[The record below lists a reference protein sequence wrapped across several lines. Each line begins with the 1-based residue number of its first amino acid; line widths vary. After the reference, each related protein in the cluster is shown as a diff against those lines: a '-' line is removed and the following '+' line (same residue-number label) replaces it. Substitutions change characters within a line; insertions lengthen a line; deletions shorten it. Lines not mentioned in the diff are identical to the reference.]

1 MKKEES
7 FGQKIFG
14 SFAFGNSRVPLRS
27 NIFSG
32 GGGRGYS
39 PMGQSM
45 ARIFDM
51 DRKSPLL
58 GTASPSNR
66 LSSYYEKVAELRG
79 YQLLDISKLAT
90 NFFADYIVNFLADNG
105 NGSQVCTILDENGN
119 NDEVVTDRINNA
131 LTKDIK
137 IFDYIKDHM
146 QDYVYY
152 GGYFSMLRSSRDE
165 SGHLKFRT
173 EELIDPIT
181 VVVNKRRGKDGG
193 SEEVFLAKGEDGV
206 VYEIPR
212 TEIIYIASNNL
223 RLENDMSTDWK
234 KMEKALYNN
243 PKLKDKKRNEDNRD
257 KVLKKESLFAN
268 EPLFYSL
275 ILKVKELIIKELLV
289 SLISLRD
296 LSSVQIFLLQFD
308 KSIPLETANELC
320 AKATKLAN
328 NSNELASFLTSQFD
342 VVSFIE
348 NTLAQSA
355 KFVPDY
361 NSTIGGKNSM
371 LPLDK
376 LSDKLLDIMQT
387 LDQCKANVLGPIGLP
402 STILDSTSGSK
413 WMVLQQSERAN
424 SRVASFISGI
434 KDSVTALVCSIYE
447 VMYGKEL
454 DPSLVKL
461 HICEKTSVEYN
472 NQINQSES
480 ISNLVTGMSTI
491 ISNALQIIDQ
501 AGPLIDTTAYLNYIQ
516 NLLKDIDSN
525 ADSIITEDTI
535 AAYADYSIAR
545 QRSQLEQQGIDTSF
559 LDQML
564 EKKAQKEQQAVME
577 SNVLKGT
584 KL

>member
-7 FGQKIFG
+7 FGQKLFG

-27 NIFSG
+27 NVYSNG
-32 GGGRGYS
+32 HSGYS
-39 PMGQSM
+39 PMGQSS
-45 ARIFDM
+45 ARIFDL

-90 NFFADYIVNFLADNG
+90 NFFADYIVNFLADDS
-105 NGSQVCTILDENGN
+105 NGSQVCTILDEMGN
-119 NDEVVTDRINNA
+119 NDEVVTERINRV

-137 IFDYIKDHM
+137 IFDYIKDHI
-146 QDYVYY
+146 QEYVYF
-152 GGYFSMLRSSRDE
+152 GGYFSMLRNKRDE
-165 SGHLKFRT
+165 SGHLRFRI
-173 EELIDPIT
+173 EELNDPIA
-181 VVVNKRRGKDGG
+181 VVAKKKRDSDGKM
-193 SEEVFLAKGEDGV
+193 EEVFLAKGDDNV
-206 VYEIPR
+206 IYEIPK
-212 TEIIYIASNNL
+212 TEIAYIASNNL
-223 RLENDMSTDWK
+223 RLENDLAKDWDKRSSYKKPSMS
-234 KMEKALYNN
+234 
-243 PKLKDKKRNEDNRD
+243 DKKDEDNRER
-257 KVLKKESLFAN
+257 VLKKESFFAN

-328 NSNELASFLTSQFD
+328 NTNELATFLTSQFD

-348 NTLAQSA
+348 NTLTQSA

-387 LDQCKANVLGPIGLP
+387 LDQCKANVLGPLGLP

-424 SRVASFISGI
+424 SRVASFMSGI
-434 KDSVTALVCSIYE
+434 KDSVTALVCAIYE

-454 DPSLVKL
+454 DPSQVKL

-480 ISNLVTGMSTI
+480 ISSLVTGMSTI
-491 ISNALQIIDQ
+491 MTNALQTLDQ
-501 AGPLIDTTAYLNYIQ
+501 AGPLIDPEAYLSYIQ
-516 NLLKDIDSN
+516 NLLKDVDPN
-525 ADSIITEDTI
+525 TESIITEDTI
-535 AAYADYSIAR
+535 AAYANFAQAR
-545 QRSQLEQQGIDTSF
+545 LRAQLEQQGIDTSF
-559 LDQML
+559 LDQMIA
-564 EKKAQKEQQAVME
+564 EKAKKEQAKQ
-577 SNVLKGT
+577 LTGGT

>member
-7 FGQKIFG
+7 FGQKLFG

-27 NIFSG
+27 NVYSG
-32 GGGRGYS
+32 NGRGGYT
-39 PMGQSM
+39 PMGQST
-45 ARIFDM
+45 ARIFDL

-79 YQLLDISKLAT
+79 YQLLDVSKLAT
-90 NFFADYIVNFLADNG
+90 NFFADYIVNFLADDS
-105 NGSQVCTILDENGN
+105 NGSQVCTILDEMGN
-119 NDEVVTDRINNA
+119 NDEGVTERINKV

-137 IFDYIKDHM
+137 IFDYIKDHI
-146 QDYVYY
+146 QEYVYY
-152 GGYFSMLRSSRDE
+152 GGYFSMLRNKRDE
-165 SGHLKFRT
+165 EGHLRFRT
-173 EELIDPIT
+173 EELNDPIA
-181 VVVNKRRGKDGG
+181 VVVKKKRDSDGNMK
-193 SEEVFLAKGEDGV
+193 EVFLAKGDDNV
-206 VYEIPR
+206 IYEIPR
-212 TEIIYIASNNL
+212 TEIVYIASNNL
-223 RLENDMSTDWK
+223 RLENDLAKDWDKNSGYQKPSMS
-234 KMEKALYNN
+234 
-243 PKLKDKKRNEDNRD
+243 DKKEDNRER
-257 KVLKKESLFAN
+257 VLKKESFFAN

-308 KSIPLETANELC
+308 KSIPLETANDLC

-328 NSNELASFLTSQFD
+328 NTNELATFLTSQFD

-348 NTLAQSA
+348 NTLTQSA

-387 LDQCKANVLGPIGLP
+387 LDQCKANVLGPLGLP

-424 SRVASFISGI
+424 SRVAAFMSGI

-454 DPSLVKL
+454 DPSQVKL

-480 ISNLVTGMSTI
+480 ISSLVTGMSTI
-491 ISNALQIIDQ
+491 MTNALQTLDQ
-501 AGPLIDTTAYLNYIQ
+501 AGPLLDPEAYLSYIQ
-516 NLLKDIDSN
+516 NLLKDVDPN
-525 ADSIITEDTI
+525 TESIITEDTI
-535 AAYADYSIAR
+535 AAYANFAQAR
-545 QRSQLEQQGIDTSF
+545 LRAQLEQQGIDSSF
-559 LDQML
+559 LDQMAI
-564 EKKAQKEQQAVME
+564 EKAKKEQAKQMTG
-577 SNVLKGT
+577 GT

>member
-7 FGQKIFG
+7 FGQKLFG

-27 NIFSG
+27 NVYSG
-32 GGGRGYS
+32 NGRGGYT
-39 PMGQSM
+39 PMGQSS
-45 ARIFDM
+45 ARIFDL

-66 LSSYYEKVAELRG
+66 LSSYYEKVAELKG
-79 YQLLDISKLAT
+79 YQLLDVSKLAT
-90 NFFADYIVNFLADNG
+90 NFFADYIVNFLADDS
-105 NGSQVCTILDENGN
+105 NGSQVCTILDEMGN
-119 NDEVVTDRINNA
+119 NDEVVTERINRV

-137 IFDYIKDHM
+137 IFDYIKDHV
-146 QDYVYY
+146 QEYVYY
-152 GGYFSMLRSSRDE
+152 GGYYSMLRNKRDE
-165 SGHLKFRT
+165 AGHLKFRI
-173 EELIDPIT
+173 EELNDPIA
-181 VVVNKRRGKDGG
+181 VVVKKKRDSDGNM
-193 SEEVFLAKGEDGV
+193 EEVFLAKGDDNTI
-206 VYEIPR
+206 YEIPR
-212 TEIIYIASNNL
+212 TEIAYIASNNL
-223 RLENDMSTDWK
+223 RLENDLSKDW
-234 KMEKALYNN
+234 
-243 PKLKDKKRNEDNRD
+243 DKKSGYQKPSMHSGSKDEDNRS
-257 KVLKKESLFAN
+257 KVLKKESFFAN

-328 NSNELASFLTSQFD
+328 NTNELATFLTSQFD

-348 NTLAQSA
+348 NTLTQSA

-387 LDQCKANVLGPIGLP
+387 LDQCKANVLGPLGLP

-424 SRVASFISGI
+424 SRVAAFMSGI

-454 DPSLVKL
+454 DPSQVKL

-480 ISNLVTGMSTI
+480 ISSLVTGMSTI
-491 ISNALQIIDQ
+491 MTNALQTLDQ
-501 AGPLIDTTAYLNYIQ
+501 AGPLIDPEAYLSYIQ
-516 NLLKDIDSN
+516 NLLKDVDPN
-525 ADSIITEDTI
+525 TESIITEDTI
-535 AAYADYSIAR
+535 AAYANFAQAR
-545 QRSQLEQQGIDTSF
+545 LRAQLDQQGIDPSF
-559 LDQML
+559 LDQMAE
-564 EKKAQKEQQAVME
+564 EKAKKEQAKQ
-577 SNVLKGT
+577 LTGGT

>member
-7 FGQKIFG
+7 FGQKLFG

-27 NIFSG
+27 NVYSSG
-32 GGGRGYS
+32 HGGYT
-39 PMGQSM
+39 PMGQSA
-45 ARIFDM
+45 ARIFDL
-51 DRKSPLL
+51 DRRSPLL

-90 NFFADYIVNFLADNG
+90 NFFADYIVNFLADG
-105 NGSQVCTILDENGN
+105 SNGSQVCTIMDETGN
-119 NDEVVTDRINNA
+119 NDEVVTERINKV
-131 LTKDIK
+131 LTRDIK
-137 IFDYIKDHM
+137 IFDYIKDHI
-146 QDYVYY
+146 QEYVYY
-152 GGYFSMLRSSRDE
+152 GGYFSMLRSKRDE
-165 SGHLKFRT
+165 FGHLSFHI
-173 EELIDPIT
+173 EELNDPIA
-181 VVVNKRRGKDGG
+181 VVVKKKRNKEGNV
-193 SEEVFLAKGEDGV
+193 EEVFLAKGEDNV
-206 VYEIPR
+206 IYEIPR
-212 TEIIYIASNNL
+212 TEIAYIASNNL
-223 RLENDMSTDWK
+223 RLENDLTNDWEK
-234 KMEKALYNN
+234 KSRYVKPTMNN
-243 PKLKDKKRNEDNRD
+243 KDEDNRE
-257 KVLKKESLFAN
+257 KVLKKESYFAN

-275 ILKVKELIIKELLV
+275 TLKVKELIIKELLV

-320 AKATKLAN
+320 SKATKLAN
-328 NSNELASFLTSQFD
+328 NTNELASFLTSQFD

-348 NTLAQSA
+348 NTLTQSA

-387 LDQCKANVLGPIGLP
+387 LDQCRANVLGPLGLP

-424 SRVASFISGI
+424 SRVASFMSGI
-434 KDSVTALVCSIYE
+434 KDSVTSLVSSIYE

-454 DPSLVKL
+454 DPSLIKL

-480 ISNLVTGMSTI
+480 ISNLVSGMSTI
-491 ISNALQIIDQ
+491 VTNALQTLDQ
-501 AGPLIDTTAYLNYIQ
+501 AGPLLDATSFLTYIQ
-516 NLLKDIDSN
+516 NLLKDVDPN
-525 ADSIITEDTI
+525 TENIITEDTI
-535 AAYADYSIAR
+535 NAYSNFAISRFRA
-545 QRSQLEQQGIDTSF
+545 QLEQQGIDGSF
-559 LDQML
+559 LDEML
-564 EKKAQKEQQAVME
+564 AEKSRKEQAKQM
-577 SNVLKGT
+577 NGGT

>member
-7 FGQKIFG
+7 FGQKLFG

-27 NIFSG
+27 NVYSG
-32 GGGRGYS
+32 NGRGGYT
-39 PMGQSM
+39 PMGQSS
-45 ARIFDM
+45 ARIFDL

-66 LSSYYEKVAELRG
+66 LSSYYEKIAELRG

-90 NFFADYIVNFLADNG
+90 NFFADYIVNFLADDS
-105 NGSQVCTILDENGN
+105 NGSQVCTILDEEGN
-119 NDEVVTDRINNA
+119 NDEVVTDRINRV

-137 IFDYIKDHM
+137 IFDYIKDHV
-146 QDYVYY
+146 QEYVYY
-152 GGYFSMLRSSRDE
+152 GGYYSMLRNSRDDL
-165 SGHLKFRT
+165 GHLKFRL
-173 EELIDPIT
+173 EELNDPIA
-181 VVVNKRRGKDGG
+181 VVVKKKRNSEGNV
-193 SEEVFLAKGEDGV
+193 EEVFLAKGDDNTI
-206 VYEIPR
+206 YEIPR
-212 TEIIYIASNNL
+212 TEIAYIASNNL
-223 RLENDMSTDWK
+223 RLENDLSPDWEK
-234 KMEKALYNN
+234 KHLYKKPSLDAKKKGDENN
-243 PKLKDKKRNEDNRD
+243 RER
-257 KVLKKESLFAN
+257 VLKKESFFAN

-308 KSIPLETANELC
+308 KSIPLETANDLC
-320 AKATKLAN
+320 SRATKLAN
-328 NSNELASFLTSQFD
+328 NTNELASFLTSQFD

-348 NTLAQSA
+348 NTLTQSA

-387 LDQCKANVLGPIGLP
+387 LDQCKANVLGPLGLP

-424 SRVASFISGI
+424 SRVASFMSGI

-461 HICEKTSVEYN
+461 HISEKTSVEYN

-480 ISNLVTGMSTI
+480 ISSLVTGMSTI
-491 ISNALQIIDQ
+491 MTNALQTLDQ
-501 AGPLIDTTAYLNYIQ
+501 AGPLIDSEAYLSYIQ
-516 NLLKDIDSN
+516 NLLKDVDPN
-525 ADSIITEDTI
+525 TESIITEDTI
-535 AAYADYSIAR
+535 AAYTNFAQAR
-545 QRSQLEQQGIDTSF
+545 LRAQLEQQGIDPSF
-559 LDQML
+559 LDQMQM
-564 EKKAQKEQQAVME
+564 EKAKKEMAAKQ
-577 SNVLKGT
+577 LTGGT